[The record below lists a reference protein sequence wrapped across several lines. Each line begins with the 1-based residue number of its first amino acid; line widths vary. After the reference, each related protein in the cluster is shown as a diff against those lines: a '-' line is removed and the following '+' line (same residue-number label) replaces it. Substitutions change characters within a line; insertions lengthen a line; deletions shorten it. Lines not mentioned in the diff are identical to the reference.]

1 MLKIGFLASHNG
13 SNMQAIVEACNA
25 GALEAEPC
33 VVVSNNSRSGVL
45 KRARVESIAAYHLS
59 ERTHPDALDGALLAT
74 MRRHGVEV
82 VCLAGYMKPL
92 GAQMLA
98 AYGGRI
104 VNVHPSLLPKYGGRG
119 MYGLRV
125 HEAVLAVGELE
136 SGATVHLVVGPY
148 DEGAVLAQDRVP
160 VVADDTPTTL
170 QARVLAV
177 EHRLYPATL
186 ARITA
191 GEIELPPFR
200 PK

>member
-13 SNMQAIVEACNA
+13 SNVQAIVEACNA
-25 GALEAEPC
+25 GALKVEPC

-98 AYGGRI
+98 AYGGLI
-104 VNVHPSLLPKYGGRG
+104 VNVHPSLLPKYGGWG

-125 HEAVLAVGELE
+125 HEAVLAAGELE

-186 ARITA
+186 ARIAA

>member
-13 SNMQAIVEACNA
+13 SNVQAIVEACNA
-25 GALEAEPC
+25 GALQAEPC

-125 HEAVLAVGELE
+125 HQAVLAAGESE

-186 ARITA
+186 ARIAA

>member
-1 MLKIGFLASHNG
+1 MLKIGILASHNG
-13 SNMQAIVEACNA
+13 SNVQAIVEACNA
-25 GALEAEPC
+25 GALQAEPC

-74 MRRHGVEV
+74 MRRHGVQV

-98 AYGGRI
+98 AYRGRI

-125 HEAVLAVGELE
+125 HQAVLAAGESE

-186 ARITA
+186 ARIAA
-191 GEIELPPFR
+191 GEIELTTL
-200 PK
+200 

>member
-13 SNMQAIVEACNA
+13 SNVQAIVEACNA
-25 GALEAEPC
+25 GALQAEPC

-125 HEAVLAVGELE
+125 HQAVLAAGESE

-186 ARITA
+186 ARIAA
-191 GEIELPPFR
+191 GEIELTTL
-200 PK
+200 

>member
-13 SNMQAIVEACNA
+13 SNVQAIVEACNA
-25 GALEAEPC
+25 GALTAEPC

-125 HEAVLAVGELE
+125 HEAVLAAGELE

-177 EHRLYPATL
+177 ELRLYPATL
-186 ARITA
+186 ARIAA

-200 PK
+200 TK

>member
-13 SNMQAIVEACNA
+13 SNVQAIVEACNA
-25 GALEAEPC
+25 GALKAEPC

-98 AYGGRI
+98 AYRGRI

-125 HEAVLAVGELE
+125 HQAVLAAGESE

-186 ARITA
+186 ARIAA

>member
-1 MLKIGFLASHNG
+1 
-13 SNMQAIVEACNA
+13 
-25 GALEAEPC
+25 
-33 VVVSNNSRSGVL
+33 
-45 KRARVESIAAYHLS
+45 
-59 ERTHPDALDGALLAT
+59 

-125 HEAVLAVGELE
+125 HEAVLAAGELE

-177 EHRLYPATL
+177 ELRVLL
-186 ARITA
+186 ADA
-191 GEIELPPFR
+191 
-200 PK
+200 

>member
-13 SNMQAIVEACNA
+13 SNVQAIVEACNA
-25 GALEAEPC
+25 GALQAEPC

-74 MRRHGVEV
+74 MRRHGVQV

-125 HEAVLAVGELE
+125 HEAVLAAGELE

-186 ARITA
+186 ARIAA
-191 GEIELPPFR
+191 GEIELTTL
-200 PK
+200 

>member
-13 SNMQAIVEACNA
+13 SNVQAIVEACNA
-25 GALEAEPC
+25 GALQAEPC

-74 MRRHGVEV
+74 MRRHGVQV

-125 HEAVLAVGELE
+125 HEAVLAAGELE

-186 ARITA
+186 ARIAA
-191 GEIELPPFR
+191 GEIELPPFS

>member
-1 MLKIGFLASHNG
+1 
-13 SNMQAIVEACNA
+13 MQAIVEACNA
-25 GALEAEPC
+25 GALKAEPY
-33 VVVSNNSRSGVL
+33 VVASNNSRSGVV

-125 HEAVLAVGELE
+125 HEAVLAAGELE
-136 SGATVHLVVGPY
+136 SGATVHL
-148 DEGAVLAQDRVP
+148 
-160 VVADDTPTTL
+160 
-170 QARVLAV
+170 AV
-177 EHRLYPATL
+177 EHRLYWATL
-186 ARITA
+186 ARIA
-191 GEIELPPFR
+191 VGEIELPPFR